1 MINIL
6 NQSDSIQFY
15 TTKCFDN
22 GYSTRKILD
31 YNLSDKAVAD
41 KAAIDEAVAAG
52 KTRADAV
59 APYVTEEA
67 FDSWYE
73 GFCKA
78 LEDAVN
84 S

>member
-1 MINIL
+1 MLNIL
-6 NQSDSIQFY
+6 KRSDTIQFY

-22 GYSTRKILD
+22 GYSTRKVLD
-31 YNLSDKAVAD
+31 YNLSDKAAAD

-52 KTRADAV
+52 KSRADV
-59 APYVTEEA
+59 AASYVTEEA

-73 GFCKA
+73 DFCKA
-78 LEDAVN
+78 LEDAVK